1 MVKLAEALASDRI
14 YNKKP
19 ANPLKRKDF
28 GIGELSGN
36 LAILAVVMLHSI
48 SNENWCKNLIN
59 NDFYNEK
66 PTYIPKNNLD
76 PDPSSRGK
84 GKADVLAYRT
94 GCVVLKYRFSA
105 RRAHQV
111 EPVARAV
118 LPEVWKNARFRP

>member
-28 GIGELSGN
+28 EIDELSGN

-66 PTYIPKNNLD
+66 STYIPKNNLD
-76 PDPSSRGK
+76 SDQSSRMGRK
-84 GKADVLAYRT
+84 RLT
-94 GCVVLKYRFSA
+94 I
-105 RRAHQV
+105 
-111 EPVARAV
+111 
-118 LPEVWKNARFRP
+118 